1 MKVILTGST
10 GFIGCE
16 VLKQCLQNPSITSIV
31 AFSRRDLPPTV
42 THHPKLTVRIVND
55 FLSFSDAIL
64 EDIKGAGACIWTLG
78 KAVMTDMEMARKI
91 HIEYTLSSLEAFH
104 RAVASGSQSPM
115 KFRFVYC
122 SGAVAERDQSK
133 PLWFAQEY
141 RRIRGEV
148 ENQLIASAENHRDT
162 IETYILRPAMVV
174 SRELTLRS
182 LIFGLGPSIKV
193 DVLAGVMLDIALH
206 GHNEKILEN
215 FMMDK

>member
-1 MKVILTGST
+1 MLAPQGEKRDLVIIIPTMKVILTGST

-42 THHPKLTVRIVND
+42 THHPK
-55 FLSFSDAIL
+55 
-64 EDIKGAGACIWTLG
+64 TLG

-193 DVLAGVMLDIALH
+193 DVLAEVMLDIALH